1 MLPPFWKSRLQ
12 TGNSKFQASLGGFDY
27 KFPLFPFVLFFN
39 HFGEFVQVSSFVVHS
54 TNLSC
59 LVIGILEM
67 NCTSGEESSCLQLC
81 FLHHTCSPLTGV
93 INGSDHYLV
102 QRCQILWVLATY

>member
-1 MLPPFWKSRLQ
+1 MLPQFWKSRLQ
-12 TGNSKFQASLGGFDY
+12 TGNSKFQASLEGFDS

-39 HFGEFVQVSSFVVHS
+39 HFGEFAQVSSFVVHS

-67 NCTSGEESSCLQLC
+67 NCTSGEESSCLQVC
-81 FLHHTCSPLTGV
+81 FLHHT
-93 INGSDHYLV
+93 
-102 QRCQILWVLATY
+102 